1 MLGESGLDAGEHGAD
16 DARLEASTGGFAYG
30 ILRVVRM
37 AVIIVRG
44 HGLER
49 LRRQLSEEDG
59 GSSSWFAS
67 FRRQPKFKL
76 FGSTSEVGLI
86 GLMGERWP
94 FLAAKHGLDGQ
105 EHPFLAE
112 T

>member
-1 MLGESGLDAGEHGAD
+1 MLRTKHGHGAAVLCNSTKGTDVLLGESGLDAGEHGAD

-30 ILRVVRM
+30 ILRVVCM

-59 GSSSWFAS
+59 GSLSWLAS
-67 FRRQPKFKL
+67 FIDSESSGL
-76 FGSTSEVGLI
+76 SEVL
-86 GLMGERWP
+86 RKW
-94 FLAAKHGLDGQ
+94 
-105 EHPFLAE
+105 
-112 T
+112 